1 MEAGDAAD
9 GDGGHDRGGTRRL
22 RGARGT
28 AATPAD
34 GGASALAAFGTPFL
48 IVAKVPVCIVTIA
61 IAAPVGAVSE
71 LSDPATPFGH
81 ELRQGLGDGIA
92 QNCGPPYVV
101 TP

>member
-1 MEAGDAAD
+1 MRRMVMAGMIAAAL
-9 GDGGHDRGGTRRL
+9 GGCAAQG
-22 RGARGT
+22 GT